1 MWMTRISNSSHII
14 SSLVAVCVF
23 IAWANAT
30 SLAQAPLGKS
40 RITVASGVRVRAM
53 PNTTAEE
60 VTKLGIGT
68 LVQELEQSANKE
80 RIGGAEDFWYRI
92 SAPGGKDGWVF
103 GSFTAPF
110 DTNNRVTI
118 YRRIAAERLKAEQTN
133 FTDMADLGRFLSS
146 VVAEAIQPDA
156 TAELELARLT
166 AIRRAAEALPTD
178 KQEQPPYQGWIKA
191 NEALIVY
198 SEPGGQW
205 MVKAAVF
212 WELAK
217 QYRALSIGERIAW
230 EASKL
235 PLPGECEGDPVCLLG
250 ALNMTS
256 GTYLNLYPRGVHAEA
271 AMKDIIESLASGIDL
286 MKSAEPVPAEYK
298 ADALKEVTTLR
309 TAIQSTASP
318 SKARALELVK
328 SYETYVR
335 R

>member
-1 MWMTRISNSSHII
+1 MRMIQISKSSHIVL
-14 SSLVAVCVF
+14 SFVAVCVF
-23 IAWANAT
+23 IACANAT

-80 RIGGAEDFWYRI
+80 RIGGVEDFWYRI

-110 DTNNRVTI
+110 DTNNRVAI

-146 VVAEAIQPDA
+146 VVAEATQPDA

-178 KQEQPPYQGWIKA
+178 KQEQPPYQTWIKA

-205 MVKAAVF
+205 MIKAAVF

-250 ALNMTS
+250 ALNLTS
-256 GTYLNLYPRGVHAEA
+256 GKYLNLYPRGLHAEA
-271 AMKDIIESLASGIDL
+271 AMKDIIESLASGSDL
-286 MKSAEPVPAEYK
+286 MKSAEPVAAEYK

-309 TAIQSTASP
+309 TAIQGTASP
-318 SKARALELVK
+318 SKARALELIK